1 MHVVSCS
8 VDVAAAV
15 CSGSANAG
23 PARNVRPITLRKAKS
38 MTKSTE
44 KSLVF
49 FGAPGNVQGAKV
61 IMINKIRDLPVPGN
75 PSCRACVV
83 DTKTYQP

>member
-23 PARNVRPITLRKAKS
+23 PAGNVRPITLRKAKS

-44 KSLVF
+44 KSLAF
-49 FGAPGNVQGAKV
+49 FGAP
-61 IMINKIRDLPVPGN
+61 LPQFSDVPTSLSPFGLA
-75 PSCRACVV
+75 PC
-83 DTKTYQP
+83 